1 MCNLADCIKVA
12 IDFVSL
18 ENIDRCEKLTAE
30 FRNENDTFTWKEDVL
45 QLRTMMMYA
54 WRSISQ
60 LRKAWYEEYDRMES
74 AETTEEQ
81 TVD

>member
-1 MCNLADCIKVA
+1 MQVCNLADCIKVA

-54 WRSISQ
+54 WRSTAQ
-60 LRKAWYEEYDRMES
+60 LRKVWEEHNEAAS
-74 AETTEEQ
+74 QA
-81 TVD
+81 V